1 VFWATWI
8 DRMITLAE
16 NIVNV
21 FDTDPDSTM
30 LKQAIEIVEPLRQ
43 TQDITMTLATGTPYT
58 PEDVARRIMV
68 QVNNKP
74 ISHNFLVFFRVLTS
88 ASLPL
93 CQATTLSRDL
103 NAPHIVTT
111 ASACIEEIR
120 RLGSVMAGPVFR
132 NPELLRFMPHTPFSQ
147 LRPEQHVRTS
157 LAAFISMI
165 P

>member
-1 VFWATWI
+1 
-8 DRMITLAE
+8 MITLAE
-16 NIVNV
+16 NIVTV

-68 QVNNKP
+68 QV
-74 ISHNFLVFFRVLTS
+74 SCSSLSLVVTVVLT
-88 ASLPL
+88 APL
-93 CQATTLSRDL
+93 TLYQATTISRDL

-120 RLGSVMAGPVFR
+120 RLGSAMASPVFR
-132 NPELLRFMPHTPFSQ
+132 SPELLRFMPHTPFSQ